1 MLPRPA
7 RDNIAAARKRPKRRG
22 IFGIRPADVVLS
34 LAGLA
39 LAAAAGAFPFY
50 VHRHPDQF
58 SPPRMQFTGLAAD
71 VGGEP
76 EDRAPRFK
84 EIASRALLPELDS
97 VVTGTPRRPGMLP
110 GQPNEPGPDQSY
122 PGEGVSMSVIHA
134 IAGRA
139 IIVDGGVID
148 FIRPNSRLS
157 DGSRVVDI
165 RFNGKSWEIETTSG
179 QTITWDPGAS

>member
-1 MLPRPA
+1 MPPRSSHDRSA
-7 RDNIAAARKRPKRRG
+7 TVRKRPKRRG
-22 IFGIRPADVVLS
+22 FFRIRPSDIVIS

-39 LAAAAGAFPFY
+39 LAGAAGAFPFY
-50 VHRHPDQF
+50 VHKNPGLF
-58 SPPRMQFTGLAAD
+58 GPPRMEFTGLPANI
-71 VGGEP
+71 VGEP
-76 EDRAPRFK
+76 EDRAPRFR
-84 EIASRALLPELDS
+84 EVASRPLRPELDS

-110 GQPNEPGPDQSY
+110 GQPNEPGPKQSF
-122 PGEGVSMSVIHA
+122 PGEGVTLSVIHA

-139 IIVDGGVID
+139 IVADGGVID

-165 RFNGKSWEIETTSG
+165 RFNGKVWEIETTSG